1 MRVHVHLDDSVVA
14 RLDARVGARGR
25 SRFVEGAVR
34 RALDDAEAW
43 DLMRSAIG
51 SIDARGTTG
60 TRMSQPGSPTS
71 VAPTRAASADRVANL
86 LDTTVLIDLLRGR
99 PGAIAGLESLARAR
113 ERPFTCAVNLEELY
127 RGLRPSEEDAAARL
141 AGGLRLAPL
150 GRAEGALAGSWR
162 PSTPLAGR
170 R

>member
-1 MRVHVHLDDSVVA
+1 
-14 RLDARVGARGR
+14 
-25 SRFVEGAVR
+25 
-34 RALDDAEAW
+34 
-43 DLMRSAIG
+43 
-51 SIDARGTTG
+51 
-60 TRMSQPGSPTS
+60 MSQPGSPTS
-71 VAPTRAASADRVANL
+71 VAPTRAASADRVAIL

-162 PSTPLAGR
+162 REHAARGETLSQADCLVAAAAVGVRARLATGNPR
-170 R
+170 HFPMPDVRVEHWVAGA